1 MSPNE
6 AAPVQSESSNTQ
18 NWSELLPEQMQAL
31 DALQSALSKS
41 TTLATDIEMIIR
53 EHLHTA
59 VTTDTFY
66 KIISGLE
73 LFLDPDHV
81 FFLLD
86 TLRTGTDPAVFEPIK
101 ARCTEPFW
109 GWLRRLI
116 AMYSLDFRKAYS
128 IATENPHAWDKL
140 NRNVYYDTMNNA
152 WKIIIEIVKF
162 NEERLTIEETP
173 AGGFALIYGLVNMLM
188 NVSSE
193 AAPEQVNR
201 EYLGNLLQ
209 QFHQLIDLYAPE
221 LRAEMAQAN
230 TDTAVS

>member
-6 AAPVQSESSNTQ
+6 TAELQSESNNAQ
-18 NWSELLPEQMQAL
+18 NWPELLPEQVQLL
-31 DALQSALSKS
+31 DGLQLDLSKS
-41 TTLATDIEMIIR
+41 TTLATDIEMVIR
-53 EHLHTA
+53 EHLRTA
-59 VTTDTFY
+59 VNTDTFY
-66 KIISGLE
+66 KIINGLE
-73 LFLDPDHV
+73 LFLDADKV

-116 AMYSLDFRKAYS
+116 ALYALDFRKAYS

-140 NRNVYYDTMNNA
+140 NRNVYYDTMNDA
-152 WKIIIEIVKF
+152 WKITIEIVKF
-162 NEERLTIEETP
+162 NEERLTLEETP
-173 AGGFALIYGLVNMLM
+173 AGGFALVYGIVNMLM
-188 NVSSE
+188 NVSPE

-201 EYLGNLLQ
+201 EYLSNLLQ

-221 LRAEMAQAN
+221 LRAEMAQAT